1 MKTGDQVIVI
11 HSASELEKRLEEA
24 SRTSRLAILFF
35 SKARPRRYISLYAS
49 LTVKYPKVVFLKVD
63 IEEGPNAEGMAV
75 DRGIR
80 KFPTFLIYKSGK
92 EVDKVVGVD
101 AIELDRKIPLH
112 SRKHARRKQAKS
124 LSEYEFDL
132 VFLAPVYYLLF
143 SSSFF
148 EK

>member
-49 LTVKYPKVVFLKVD
+49 LAVKYPKVVFLKVD

-75 DRGIR
+75 DRGIS

-101 AIELDRKIPLH
+101 AFELERKVPLH
-112 SRKHARRKQAKS
+112 SRKQTQARRKQAKS
-124 LSEYEFDL
+124 LSEYEF
-132 VFLAPVYYLLF
+132 
-143 SSSFF
+143 
-148 EK
+148 